1 MLFVYMR
8 GSCRG
13 VFQYAPT
20 FNTPLLSI
28 DTPFVFVYDTT
39 IMAEEIEKR
48 IDRLESEVLRLQH
61 QLQTLQSEVKLF
73 LKRYLAACPSCKKE
87 FDLLV
92 NHYSIGLFDN
102 LVYVKCPHCN
112 KSMPVVDKEG
122 GGVGVVSE

>member
-1 MLFVYMR
+1 MKKRRF
-8 GSCRG
+8 
-13 VFQYAPT
+13 
-20 FNTPLLSI
+20 SI
-28 DTPFVFVYDTT
+28 DRSSLFVYDTT
-39 IMAEEIEKR
+39 TMAEEIEKR

>member
-1 MLFVYMR
+1 
-8 GSCRG
+8 
-13 VFQYAPT
+13 
-20 FNTPLLSI
+20 
-28 DTPFVFVYDTT
+28 
-39 IMAEEIEKR
+39 MAEEIEKR

-73 LKRYLAACPSCKKE
+73 LKRYLAACPACKKE

-122 GGVGVVSE
+122 GGVGVISE

>member
-1 MLFVYMR
+1 
-8 GSCRG
+8 
-13 VFQYAPT
+13 
-20 FNTPLLSI
+20 
-28 DTPFVFVYDTT
+28 
-39 IMAEEIEKR
+39 MAEEIEKR

-122 GGVGVVSE
+122 GRRGGFRIKTIPIPRVISSEFSPV